1 MTDYKHLEDTPQ
13 EPEHHGPKPKKVNAE
28 EMNTG
33 PDGLSP
39 EEAKRRLERD
49 GPNALPE
56 KKVNPILKFLSYY
69 WGPMPFMIWAAIII
83 EAARQAWPDLGV
95 LLFLQFL
102 NGFIGW
108 KEERGAGNAIQA
120 LKNAMAPKA
129 NVKRGGQ
136 YLTIDAKDLVIGDR
150 LHLKLGDIVPADA
163 ILGPGFAEIDQAA
176 LTGESLAV
184 IKYEGE
190 EVYQGSVVKRGDL
203 EAIVCATG
211 ANTFF
216 GRTSALVASVNQ
228 KSNFQKLLLKVAMF
242 LLVVS
247 LVLVIIIL
255 IVVSAKGNDF
265 LETLSFCV
273 VLLVASI
280 PIAMQV
286 VCGTT
291 MAVGAHALAKRKAIV
306 SRLNSIEELAGM
318 TILCSDKTGTLT
330 KNELTVKD
338 PKILPEWDL
347 KEIYL
352 YATLACK
359 RGDGQDAIDK
369 CICQTAH
376 NQTSFSLNLSIYE
389 EEDFV
394 PFDPKIKRTEA
405 TVRNIQTGETFKCT
419 KGAPQVI
426 LAMTE
431 NESLYEQ
438 VSNWVNE
445 LAAGGYRTIGVAK
458 TDKHGKWNFI
468 GLIPL
473 YDPPRDDT
481 AETIRKA
488 LHMEVSVKMITGD
501 QIAIAKEVA
510 KELGLGTKIY
520 NSELLS
526 EEATAVQK
534 ELLDSL
540 IEEADGFA
548 EVFPEHKF
556 AIVKILQGKGFRVGM
571 TGDGVND
578 APALKKADVG
588 IAVHGATD
596 AARAAADIVL
606 TSPGLSVIIEAIYRA
621 RKIFQRM
628 MNYITYRIACTFQL
642 LMFFFITM
650 ISVNPKNDFS
660 IDGDDI
666 PDTFALPVMTIVIIT
681 ILNDGT
687 IISIAYD
694 NVTVSK
700 KPETWNLFIIYCN
713 AVLLGGI
720 AFISSVIIL
729 LLALDHCNDDD
740 PNEFFDAFGIDTFSY
755 GEVLTMIY
763 LKVSLSDFL
772 TVFTA
777 RTQSWF
783 WTRKPGKALMTA
795 ALIAMVIATILSF
808 FWFLNIEGGSG
819 DIPDMEN
826 LTWDVVLFIWIYDII
841 FFLLQ
846 DIAKIALLNFFKI
859 YYEKKGVD
867 KGFTGQVLTDS
878 FLVFTTGENAS
889 GHKRSIVTRRS
900 ISAAHEIVGNR
911 H

>member
-1 MTDYKHLEDTPQ
+1 L
-13 EPEHHGPKPKKVNAE
+13 KKLRE
-28 EMNTG
+28 C
-33 PDGLSP
+33 
-39 EEAKRRLERD
+39 
-49 GPNALPE
+49 PNALPE

-108 KEERGAGNAIQA
+108 KEETGAGNAIQA
-120 LKNAMAPKA
+120 FKNAMAPKA
-129 NVKRGGQ
+129 NVKRAGQ
-136 YLTIDAKDLVIGDR
+136 YLTIDAKDLVMGDR

-306 SRLNSIEELAGM
+306 SRLNLIEELAGM

-338 PKILPEWDL
+338 PKILPGWDL
-347 KEIYL
+347 KDIYL

-359 RGDGQDAIDK
+359 RADGQDAIDK

-431 NESLYEQ
+431 NESLHEQ
-438 VSNWVNE
+438 VSTWVNE
-445 LAAGGYRTIGVAK
+445 LAAGGYRTIGVA
-458 TDKHGKWNFI
+458 
-468 GLIPL
+468 
-473 YDPPRDDT
+473 
-481 AETIRKA
+481 
-488 LHMEVSVKMITGD
+488 
-501 QIAIAKEVA
+501 
-510 KELGLGTKIY
+510 
-520 NSELLS
+520 
-526 EEATAVQK
+526 
-534 ELLDSL
+534 
-540 IEEADGFA
+540 
-548 EVFPEHKF
+548 
-556 AIVKILQGKGFRVGM
+556 
-571 TGDGVND
+571 
-578 APALKKADVG
+578 
-588 IAVHGATD
+588 
-596 AARAAADIVL
+596 
-606 TSPGLSVIIEAIYRA
+606 
-621 RKIFQRM
+621 
-628 MNYITYRIACTFQL
+628 
-642 LMFFFITM
+642 
-650 ISVNPKNDFS
+650 
-660 IDGDDI
+660 
-666 PDTFALPVMTIVIIT
+666 
-681 ILNDGT
+681 
-687 IISIAYD
+687 
-694 NVTVSK
+694 
-700 KPETWNLFIIYCN
+700 
-713 AVLLGGI
+713 
-720 AFISSVIIL
+720 
-729 LLALDHCNDDD
+729 
-740 PNEFFDAFGIDTFSY
+740 
-755 GEVLTMIY
+755 
-763 LKVSLSDFL
+763 
-772 TVFTA
+772 
-777 RTQSWF
+777 
-783 WTRKPGKALMTA
+783 
-795 ALIAMVIATILSF
+795 
-808 FWFLNIEGGSG
+808 
-819 DIPDMEN
+819 
-826 LTWDVVLFIWIYDII
+826 
-841 FFLLQ
+841 
-846 DIAKIALLNFFKI
+846 
-859 YYEKKGVD
+859 
-867 KGFTGQVLTDS
+867 
-878 FLVFTTGENAS
+878 
-889 GHKRSIVTRRS
+889 
-900 ISAAHEIVGNR
+900 
-911 H
+911 